1 MRYRKIKI
9 GAICLFPMILIGC
22 STSEKIPVKQ
32 PILCP
37 PAPMCRQITVSMKTN
52 RDLALAL
59 AQSLNQTELCVIENN
74 ALKQCIADFNQGA
87 EKQK

>member
-1 MRYRKIKI
+1 
-9 GAICLFPMILIGC
+9 
-22 STSEKIPVKQ
+22 
-32 PILCP
+32 
-37 PAPMCRQITVSMKTN
+37 MCRQITVSIKTN

-59 AQSLNQTELCVIENN
+59 DQSLNQTDLCVIENN